1 MKIGDLVKDVV
12 FNVGGIGIILKTNHH
27 LYEVQ
32 FSDGIKR
39 WLVGKIYKWSKN
51 VLDYFSQSVIL
62 YR

>member
-1 MKIGDLVKDVV
+1 MYKGGAMKIGDLVKDVV

-39 WLVGKIYKWSKN
+39 WLVGEDLQVVKKCP
-51 VLDYFSQSVIL
+51 
-62 YR
+62 

>member
-1 MKIGDLVKDVV
+1 MKIGDLVKDIT

-39 WLVGKIYKWSKN
+39 WLCHDDLQTVTTCK
-51 VLDYFSQSVIL
+51 
-62 YR
+62 

>member
-1 MKIGDLVKDVV
+1 MQIGDLVKDVV

-39 WLVGKIYKWSKN
+39 WLCHDDLQVVKKCP
-51 VLDYFSQSVIL
+51 
-62 YR
+62 